1 MVGVAVILIPE
12 FHRKTM
18 KKFTTLL
25 LFAILFNSSRAAV
38 TVTAPSLSISTCTFP
53 SGYST
58 LGDIVIAEGAN
69 GDIPLSAILTN
80 YTIILSAPANFEFNA
95 GTGSVNGSSGDITAM
110 SVTVT
115 ASTITITYSSS
126 QANRTNGLDE
136 ITVSGIQVRAITAT
150 ATQNVTKTGGSES
163 ITGLPNATDVASLSS
178 SIACGCT
185 HTVRL
190 RDTYGDGWNGGTIKV
205 QVNGADVLTNL
216 GPTFTTGVGPVDF
229 TFSAA
234 TGSTISVIETAGGS
248 YPGEMRVEVLD
259 GGGTS
264 IIASHDPGAG
274 TSGTGNCPAPMS
286 LTAATVTQSS
296 SASVARCA
304 TNQQIVCL
312 QVTTSGATSPITLTQ
327 IQTNVAGTAGTGALS
342 GADMYYTGTS
352 STFSA
357 SSLFGTNASPS
368 TSTYSING
376 SQVLASGVNY
386 FWLVYDFNNTGTAG
400 TTIDGLITQ
409 FTAGATNYTSATTP
423 AISTTNPAGTRTLTM
438 CTAPGGVATGL
449 ETWVKADGGI
459 INQASTGNSIA
470 ANGSPSINN
479 TASSYNYNPYIDF
492 TAPNG
497 SYTAN
502 GADANRQFLKISGF
516 NGVTGVEFRSLFW
529 ACNMTDLT
537 RTYTHLATTDD
548 ITHSAPSSCLHGHI
562 SGAAAGLNDPGYD
575 VNDFGSSAG
584 LGTWKRNG
592 GSLAAVEAHTTK
604 KQIIS
609 AWSSAGGG
617 TTLNRFFGGQR
628 DHSSS
633 GFMGS
638 PRDWKGPV
646 GELIG
651 YTTKV
656 TATERQKIH
665 SYLAVKYGVT
675 LTEDYLST
683 GGTTIYSTTAPY
695 NNHIIGIGRDDTE
708 ALYQKQSHQ
717 DDDTVRIY
725 VSSLAAMNASNAGT
739 FASDISYVMMGANT
753 GKLCTTG
760 NAMSEI
766 PTGLTNCLITSRLE
780 REWKVTRTNN
790 SGTYNMDVKL
800 GSCGAPGSV
809 NVAHLRFLVDD
820 DGNFSNGGTQCY
832 YNGDGSGIVFS
843 YANPVITVSN
853 ISTTHIP
860 NNVTKFVTIASINLS
875 TPLPVEMLYF
885 EAKLSNKQSVD
896 LNWLT
901 TREIDNDY
909 FRVEKSNDGSS
920 WTEIGMVDGHG
931 TTPDPQNYY
940 LEDLYPH
947 TGMNYYRLKQFD
959 FNGEYLYSEIRQ
971 VTLTDAFQISLYPN
985 PANTSVQV
993 LGEKIAAKQIEL
1005 FNSIGQSVPF
1015 ETHFISVDHLELK
1028 TEHLANGLYHIRF
1041 TNGSSTDVQKLLIN
1055 HSPGY

>member
-1 MVGVAVILIPE
+1 
-12 FHRKTM
+12 M
-18 KKFTTLL
+18 KKITTLF
-25 LFAILFNSSRAAV
+25 LFVFLTYGIKAAIS
-38 TVTAPSLSISTCTFP
+38 VTAPSLNVSTCTFP

-69 GDIPLSAILTN
+69 GDIPLTAILTN

-95 GTGSVNGSSGDITAM
+95 GTGSVNSSSGDITAM

-115 ASTITITYSSS
+115 ASTITISYSSS

-150 ATQNVTKTGGSES
+150 ATQNVTKTAGSES
-163 ITGLPNATDVASLSS
+163 ITGFPNATNVANLSS

-205 QVNGADVLTNL
+205 QVNGTDVLTNL

-264 IIASHDPGAG
+264 IIASHDPSTAG
-274 TSGTGNCPAPMS
+274 TSGTGNCPPAMS

-304 TNQQIVCL
+304 SNQQIVCL
-312 QVTTSGATSPITLTQ
+312 QVTTTGVTSPITLTQ
-327 IQTNVAGTAGTGALS
+327 IQTNVSGTAGTAALS
-342 GADMYYTGTS
+342 GADIYYTGTS

-357 SSLFGTNASPS
+357 TSLFGSNASPS
-368 TSTYSING
+368 TSTYSISG
-376 SQVLASGVNY
+376 SQALASGVNY
-386 FWLVYDFNNTGTAG
+386 FWLVYDFNNSGTVG
-400 TTIDGLITQ
+400 TTSDGLITQ
-409 FTAGATNYTSATTP
+409 FTAGGINYHSGTTP
-423 AISTTNPAGTRTLTM
+423 AISATNPAGTRSLTM
-438 CTAPGGVATGL
+438 CTAPGGVTTGL

-459 INQASTGNSIA
+459 INQASTGNSIT
-470 ANGSPSINN
+470 ANGSPAVNSAA
-479 TASSYNYNPYIDF
+479 TSYNYNPYIDF
-492 TAPNG
+492 TAPAG

-562 SGAAAGLNDPGYD
+562 SGAVAGLNDPGYD

-592 GSLAAVEAHTTK
+592 TSLATVEAHTTK

-633 GFMGS
+633 GFTGS
-638 PRDWKGPV
+638 PRDWRGPAA
-646 GELIG
+646 ELIG
-651 YTTKV
+651 YTIKV

-683 GGTTIYSTTAPY
+683 GGTTIYATTAPY
-695 NNHIIGIGRDDTE
+695 NNNIIGIGRDDIE

-717 DDDTVRIY
+717 DDDTVRMYI
-725 VSSLAAMNASNAGT
+725 SSLAAMNASNAGT

-760 NAMSEI
+760 SAMSEI
-766 PTGLTNCLITSRLE
+766 PSGLTNCMITSRLE

-790 SGTYNMDVKL
+790 SSTYNMDVKL
-800 GSCGAPGSV
+800 SSLGAPGSV

-820 DGNFSNGGTQCY
+820 DGNFGNGGTQCY
-832 YNGDGSGIVFS
+832 YNGDGTGIVIT
-843 YANPVITVSN
+843 YGNPTITVSN

-860 NNVTKFVTIASINLS
+860 NNATKFVTIASINLA

-885 EAKLSNKQSVD
+885 EAKLNEKQSVD
-896 LNWLT
+896 LDWFT
-901 TREIDNDY
+901 TREINNDY
-909 FRVEKSNDGSS
+909 FGVEKSTDGSS
-920 WTEIGMVDGHG
+920 WTEIGIVDGHG
-931 TTPDPQNYY
+931 TTVAPEYYY
-940 LEDLYPH
+940 LEDIYTQ
-947 TGMNYYRLKQFD
+947 TGTNYYRLRQVD
-959 FNGEYLYSEIRQ
+959 FNGEFVYSEIRQ
-971 VTLTDAFQISLYPN
+971 VTLTNAFQVSVYPN
-985 PANTSVQV
+985 PANKSVQL
-993 LGEKIAAKQIEL
+993 LGEKISARQIGL

-1015 ETHFISVDHLELK
+1015 ETNVITIDHLELK
-1028 TEHLANGLYHIRF
+1028 TEHLADGIYHIRF
-1041 TNGSSTDVQKLLIN
+1041 TNGNVTQVQKLLIHHQIEN
-1055 HSPGY
+1055 